1 MNNLIKG
8 KLPALTKFIHY
19 KNPMQISLTTPA
31 LLFPAVS
38 LLLVAYTNR
47 FLALGSRIRTLH
59 AQYKSTPD
67 DILSSQIII
76 LKKRVVLIRNMQFLG
91 VASLFLCVLC
101 MFLLFGGKL
110 MLGKIV
116 FGISLLFMLGSLAIS
131 LQEILISMQAL
142 NIELSDMEKDA

>member
-1 MNNLIKG
+1 
-8 KLPALTKFIHY
+8 
-19 KNPMQISLTTPA
+19 MQISLTTPA
-31 LLFPAVS
+31 LLFPSVS

-67 DILSSQIII
+67 DILSSQIVI

-101 MFLLFGGKL
+101 MFLLFGGEL

>member
-1 MNNLIKG
+1 MEI
-8 KLPALTKFIHY
+8 T
-19 KNPMQISLTTPA
+19 LTTPA

-67 DILSSQIII
+67 DILSSQIHI

-101 MFLLFGGKL
+101 MFLLFGGKIFF
-110 MLGKIV
+110 GKIV
-116 FGISLLFMLGSLAIS
+116 FGVSLLFMLGSLGIS

-142 NIELSDMEKDA
+142 NLEISDMEKED

>member
-1 MNNLIKG
+1 MEI
-8 KLPALTKFIHY
+8 T
-19 KNPMQISLTTPA
+19 LTTPA

-47 FLALGSRIRTLH
+47 FLALGSRIRNLH

-67 DILSSQIII
+67 SLLEGQIVI

-91 VASLFLCVLC
+91 VGSLFLCVLC
-101 MFLLFGGKL
+101 MFMLFGGKL
-110 MLGKIV
+110 MLGKILFAV
-116 FGISLLFMLGSLAIS
+116 SLVFMLGSLGIS

-142 NIELSDMEKDA
+142 NLELSDMESGP

>member
-1 MNNLIKG
+1 
-8 KLPALTKFIHY
+8 
-19 KNPMQISLTTPA
+19 MQISLTTPA

-110 MLGKIV
+110 LPGKII
-116 FGISLLFMLGSLAIS
+116 FGINLLFMLGSLAIS

-142 NIELSDMEKDA
+142 NIELSDMGKDT

>member
-1 MNNLIKG
+1 MEI
-8 KLPALTKFIHY
+8 T
-19 KNPMQISLTTPA
+19 LTTPA
-31 LLFPAVS
+31 LIFPAVS

-47 FLALGSRIRTLH
+47 FLALGSRIRNLH

-67 DILSSQIII
+67 AILRGQIVI

-91 VASLFLCVLC
+91 VGSLFLCVLC

-110 MLGKIV
+110 FLGKIT
-116 FGISLLFMLGSLAIS
+116 FALSLLFMLGSLGIS

-142 NIELSDMEKDA
+142 NLELSGMEKKL